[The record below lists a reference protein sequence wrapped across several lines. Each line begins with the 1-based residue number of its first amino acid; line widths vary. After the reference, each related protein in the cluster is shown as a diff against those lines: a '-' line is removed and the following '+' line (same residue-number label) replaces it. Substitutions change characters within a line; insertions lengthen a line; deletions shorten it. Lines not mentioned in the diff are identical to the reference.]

1 MILPL
6 RHRTAWLAAVAVLVA
21 GIATGSLAPAT
32 TVTSI
37 GVWDKLQHASAYFVL
52 TAMLVGIVERRAYP
66 LAGVGALLFG
76 GLIEVAQGTLTTT
89 RVMDW
94 HDLVANSTG
103 IVAALGSAYL
113 GLGGWALWVE
123 SRLLR
128 IR

>member
-21 GIATGSLAPAT
+21 TIATGSLVPAT
-32 TVTSI
+32 TVESI
-37 GVWDKLQHASAYFVL
+37 GVWDKFQHAGAYFVL
-52 TAMLVGIVERRAYP
+52 TVMLVGIVERRAYP

-76 GLIEVAQGTLTTT
+76 GLIEIAQGTLTTT

-103 IVAALGSAYL
+103 IVAALGCAWL

-123 SRLLR
+123 SRLG

>member
-1 MILPL
+1 MTSAP
-6 RHRTAWLAAVAVLVA
+6 TPSPGAV
-21 GIATGSLAPAT
+21 GSTDSAKSSPWADTPAT
-32 TVTSI
+32 TAASI
-37 GVWDKLQHASAYFVL
+37 GVWDKFQHAGAYFVL
-52 TAMLVGIVERRAYP
+52 TVMLVGIVERRAYP

-76 GLIEVAQGTLTTT
+76 GLIEIAQGTLTTT

-103 IVAALGSAYL
+103 IVAALGCAWL

-123 SRLLR
+123 SRLG